1 MAGYRLGLY
10 VRRPYYPVKEQG
22 DICKKQT
29 HLLLMLAQ
37 YQDNAGKVLYPLMRF
52 IPVGAGT
59 CVND

>member
-1 MAGYRLGLY
+1 MASYRLDLY

-37 YQDNAGKVLYPLMRF
+37 YQDNAGKVLPL
-52 IPVGAGT
+52 
-59 CVND
+59 